1 MEYSPLQTS
10 LRDLVFV
17 LFKRKWSILTIILV
31 TVLGSVVWLWMIR
44 ENVYTASTKLL
55 VKLGQ
60 EQAPPPTVLNGMPM
74 VTGYRFQEVNS
85 EVEILQ
91 SYELVAKVVD
101 HFKLYEPGP
110 PPPPPPGGF
119 RLLKYRVKK
128 LVAEVEDWV
137 DDLLI
142 RYGIREKMTKRDA
155 IILAI
160 QKSLNVHPEKDTNIF
175 AAELTMPYRQETAVI
190 LNRLV
195 DDYLDYRVRIYRTRG
210 AEFFRTRTNETRAD
224 LDKVSAQL
232 QQYEAAGDISVLQK
246 QQEELVQQ
254 IAAAETV
261 LHASDLA
268 LADAQSK
275 VSRLDAEL
283 RKDDPNFG
291 HLGEFD
297 KDSFPEGILRQL
309 ADLQREREKL
319 RMTELDS
326 GDRVRN
332 NRSQF
337 RVLADMLSANL
348 RAVLADCQTDE
359 RARRSTVDGLKA
371 QLSGLHGRQMD
382 WEALTRKKKD
392 NEEIYDYYRR
402 KLEETAT
409 LVALENDRI
418 GNVTI
423 IERATAPVVPSGLRK
438 TRLFAVCVLVSIF
451 LALAWV
457 AIAEFFDHKIYTPEG
472 LEKHLGAPVIG
483 VSRRHWRPLAAL
495 RKNRTA
501 QSITGAHV

>member
-1 MEYSPLQTS
+1 
-10 LRDLVFV
+10 
-17 LFKRKWSILTIILV
+17 
-31 TVLGSVVWLWMIR
+31 
-44 ENVYTASTKLL
+44 TASTKLL

-91 SYELVAKVVD
+91 SYDLVAQVVD
-101 HFKLYEPGP
+101 QFKLYEPGP

-128 LVAEVEDWV
+128 VVTEIEDWA

-142 RYGIREKMTKRDA
+142 KYGLREKMTKRDA
-155 IILAI
+155 IVLAI
-160 QKSLNVHPEKDTNIF
+160 QKALNVHPEKDTNIF
-175 AAELTMPYRQETAVI
+175 VAELTMPYRQETPVI

-210 AEFFRTRTNETRAD
+210 VEFFRTRTNETRAD

-232 QQYEAAGDISVLQK
+232 QQYEAAGDISVLEK
-246 QQEELVQQ
+246 QQEQLVQQ
-254 IAAAETV
+254 IAASETA

-275 VSRLDAEL
+275 VSRLDVEL

-291 HLGEFD
+291 QLGEFD

-348 RAVLADCQTDE
+348 RAVLTDRQTDE
-359 RARRSTVDGLKA
+359 RARRSTLDGLKT
-371 QLSGLHGRQMD
+371 QLASLHNRQMD
-382 WEALTRKKKD
+382 WEAFTRKKKD
-392 NEEIYDYYRR
+392 DEEIYDYYRR

-423 IERATAPVVPSGLRK
+423 IERATDPVVPSGLRK
-438 TRLFAVCVLVSIF
+438 TRLFAVCLLVSIF

-457 AIAEFFDHKIYTPEG
+457 AVAEFFDHKIYTPEG

-495 RKNRTA
+495 RRNRA
-501 QSITGAHV
+501 VQSITGAHV